1 MLTVLFVFQGTM
13 QHTVVSPQV
22 GGTIV

>member
-1 MLTVLFVFQGTM
+1 MLTIICFFQGTM